1 MDENIKHPAISVVM
15 PLYNGEKYLK
25 EAINSIL
32 EQTYSDFELLLIDDA
47 SSDRTE
53 EIIRSYKDDR
63 IVYIKNEQN
72 LGLIKT
78 LNKGLDLAKGEFIA
92 RMDQDD
98 ISAPT
103 RFEEQIAIFKNNP
116 EIGVCG
122 TWFTIIKNDLEDG
135 KLPHPVYDENI
146 KIALLGYCSLGHPTV
161 MLRKKSLGNLRYDED
176 FQAAEDY
183 EFWTRLSRV
192 TKLHNI
198 PKILLSYRIHSTNMS
213 VLERNIQDE
222 VANKII
228 GRQLSYI
235 GISNNDRNIENCKM
249 IFSRNLKIVKTSD
262 DFKQIVLLANEIETK
277 NVQAKIYD
285 KIELSRIISLRLTE
299 LLRHTTKDQ
308 LSLITLLAKQRKDI
322 MRKLGIMG
330 NIKLFF
336 KIVLTKFKHI
346 LK

>member
-103 RFEEQIAIFKNNP
+103 RF
-116 EIGVCG
+116 
-122 TWFTIIKNDLEDG
+122 
-135 KLPHPVYDENI
+135 DE
-146 KIALLGYCSLGHPTV
+146 
-161 MLRKKSLGNLRYDED
+161 
-176 FQAAEDY
+176 
-183 EFWTRLSRV
+183 
-192 TKLHNI
+192 
-198 PKILLSYRIHSTNMS
+198 
-213 VLERNIQDE
+213 
-222 VANKII
+222 
-228 GRQLSYI
+228 
-235 GISNNDRNIENCKM
+235 
-249 IFSRNLKIVKTSD
+249 
-262 DFKQIVLLANEIETK
+262 
-277 NVQAKIYD
+277 
-285 KIELSRIISLRLTE
+285 
-299 LLRHTTKDQ
+299 
-308 LSLITLLAKQRKDI
+308 
-322 MRKLGIMG
+322 
-330 NIKLFF
+330 
-336 KIVLTKFKHI
+336 
-346 LK
+346 